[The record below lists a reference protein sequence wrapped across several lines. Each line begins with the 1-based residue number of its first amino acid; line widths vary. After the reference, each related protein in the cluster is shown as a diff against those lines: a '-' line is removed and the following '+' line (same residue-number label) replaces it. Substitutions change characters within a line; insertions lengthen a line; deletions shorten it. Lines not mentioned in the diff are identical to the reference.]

1 MGVTL
6 GRWLGRFN
14 RIQWKLTLSY
24 TVVTSAAVLIVALVP
39 VLVRSDQLPRLMG
52 LDARQA
58 ANRLAPIVDRTPYD
72 STVVMRA
79 LNEVT
84 SPDAGPEAPA
94 SDAGAAPRLRFALP
108 APAFAAVVDAEGN
121 VLAARPDLPVGRV
134 FPMNSYPQAGEALRL
149 ALLGESDPGRLYVE
163 RAGEEFYVAAPI
175 LTPDLHVLGA
185 FVRSYPAASVQNYL
199 GEILRFFLP
208 FSLLVIAATAIV
220 GTLFGWLTT
229 RPLAQRLHSV
239 TDAAE
244 SWSQGD
250 FSVNIQDRS
259 GDELGELARDLN
271 GMAEQLQRL
280 VQAREEL
287 ASLEE
292 RQRLARDLHDSVKQ
306 GMFAVSMNLGAAEAL
321 WGHNGDAARAH
332 VATAVTLTRQM
343 QQELTDIIQTLRSEP
358 VQEKGLSQA
367 LWEHFGMWE
376 KSTQIALTNDVRL
389 PAAMPVATQEAL
401 YRVIQEGLSNV
412 ARHSGATR
420 ARVRVA
426 QQGDNLVLTI
436 EDNGVGFDADAASGG
451 VGLRSMRERVEA
463 LGGRLDVASDA
474 RGTRVEAVMPLG
486 ESARRAEG
494 GER

>member
-1 MGVTL
+1 MGETI

-39 VLVRSDQLPRLMG
+39 LLVRSDQLPRLMG

-58 ANRLAPIVDRTPYD
+58 ANRLAPVVDRTPYD
-72 STVVMRA
+72 APAVA
-79 LNEVT
+79 LALQEVT
-84 SPDAGPEAPA
+84 SPDAGPEPPLSDPGPA
-94 SDAGAAPRLRFALP
+94 LRGRFALP
-108 APAFAAVVDAEGN
+108 APDFAAVVDAEGA
-121 VLAARPDLPVGRV
+121 VLAASPTLPVGRV
-134 FPMNSYPQAGEALRL
+134 FPTSVYPQAGEALRL
-149 ALLGESDPGRLYVE
+149 ALLGESDPGRLYVQ

-175 LTPDLHVLGA
+175 LTSDLHVLGA
-185 FVRSYPAASVQNYL
+185 FVRTYPAPTVQNYI
-199 GEILRFFLP
+199 GEVFRLLLP

-220 GTLFGWLTT
+220 GTIFGWLTT
-229 RPLAQRLHSV
+229 RPLAQRLKSV
-239 TDAAE
+239 TRAAE
-244 SWSQGD
+244 TWSQGD
-250 FSVNIQDRS
+250 FSANIQDRS

-280 VQAREEL
+280 LQTREEL

-321 WGHNGDAARAH
+321 WGQNNDAARTH
-332 VATAVTLTRQM
+332 LETAVTLTRQM
-343 QQELTDIIQTLRSEP
+343 QKELTDIIQTLRLEP

-367 LWEHFGMWE
+367 LWEYFGMWE
-376 KSTQIALTNDVRL
+376 KSTGIRLSNDVRL
-389 PAAMPVATQEAL
+389 PAVLPVALQEAL

-420 ARVRVA
+420 AAVRA
-426 QQGDNLVLTI
+426 GQQGNTLVLMI
-436 EDNGVGFDADAASGG
+436 EDNGVGFDADAASAG

-463 LGGRLDVASDA
+463 LGGRLDVASGA
-474 RGTRVEAVMPLG
+474 RGTRIEAVMPLG
-486 ESARRAEG
+486 QPALHGEG
-494 GER
+494 GRG

>member
-1 MGVTL
+1 MGETL

-14 RIQWKLTLSY
+14 RIQWKLTVSY

-39 VLVRSDQLPRLMG
+39 VLVRSDQLPRLLG

-58 ANRLAPIVDRTPYD
+58 ANRLAPMVERTPYD
-72 STVVMRA
+72 SAAMARA
-79 LNEVT
+79 LTEVT
-84 SPDAGPEAPA
+84 SPDAGPDMPA
-94 SDAGAAPRLRFALP
+94 GDAGAAPRLRFALP
-108 APAFAAVVDAEGN
+108 APSFVAVVDADGN
-121 VLAARPDLPVGRV
+121 VLASRPSLPIGQV
-134 FPMNSYPQAGEALRL
+134 FPMNTYPQAGEALRL
-149 ALLGESDPGRLYVE
+149 ALLGESDPGRLYVQ
-163 RAGEEFYVAAPI
+163 RSGEELYVAAPI

-185 FVRSYPAASVQNYL
+185 FVRDYPATSVQNYL

-208 FSLLVIAATAIV
+208 FSLIVIAATAVV
-220 GTLFGWLTT
+220 GTIFGWLTT
-229 RPLAQRLHSV
+229 RPLVKRLSNV
-239 TDAAE
+239 TNAADD
-244 SWSQGD
+244 WSQGD

-321 WGHNGDAARAH
+321 WGQNNDAARAH
-332 VATAVTLTRQM
+332 LETAVTLTRQM
-343 QQELTDIIQTLRSEP
+343 QKELTDIIQTLRSEP

-376 KSTQIALTNDVRL
+376 KSTHIALSNDVRL
-389 PAAMPVATQEAL
+389 PTVMPVATQEAV

-420 ARVRVA
+420 ASVRAA
-426 QQGDNLVLTI
+426 QQGDDLILTI
-436 EDNGVGFDADAASGG
+436 EDNGAGFNADTASGG

-463 LGGRLDVASDA
+463 LGGRLDVTSGA
-474 RGTRVEAVMPLG
+474 RGTRVQAVIPLR
-486 ESARRAEG
+486 EPALQAEG
-494 GER
+494 GGR